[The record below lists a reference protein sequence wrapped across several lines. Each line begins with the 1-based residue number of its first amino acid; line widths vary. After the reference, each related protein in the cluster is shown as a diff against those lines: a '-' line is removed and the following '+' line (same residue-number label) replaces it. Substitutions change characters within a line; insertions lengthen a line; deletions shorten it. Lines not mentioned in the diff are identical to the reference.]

1 MRCGSLL
8 WLVLAA
14 CNGAGLG
21 DRCSTTD
28 DCGVTLQCVSNVCRA
43 RCERA
48 PDCGDGYSCDDN
60 GICHEANGNAGDS
73 CTSEV
78 DCEVGF
84 ACELSGD
91 LGDQGLLAATCVQDG
106 AGHPAGATCDVDADC
121 RNQTCALG
129 RCVDLCKA
137 TRDCGVGM
145 SCTQIPRVEAE
156 GAMFAGCLQAAGSLA
171 WNIPMHGSSETLK
184 LPVPALARSL
194 AVTMHIDDPNQMVGV
209 THLTAPDGS
218 KLLDSADGFF
228 MDPVRHQPGL
238 GQSVLALPSSPD
250 SLLVPDTNTLV
261 PGAYTMDVRSLK
273 PPFDASSI
281 GTATPTVT
289 AVVKLDSSVI
299 LDLHFY
305 FLNFEDHP
313 CSAKFGTAGILN
325 ATTAAAQPFFQ
336 TDFLASMRSI
346 FSSGGVAM
354 GTLTYEDL
362 LDSPDLDGLDI
373 ANAGELLKLG
383 THPLG
388 VNVFFVRSISPG
400 GLQAY
405 GPNPGP
411 AGLPK
416 TAQSGVIVALDS
428 LCYREWN
435 DVARV
440 TAHEV
445 ARYMGLYD
453 NVEIDPSQTDPISD
467 SDTSSSNLMFYS
479 ELGGISLSTGQR
491 EILNRSPVLR

>member
-60 GICHEANGNAGDS
+60 GICHEASGNAGDS

-78 DCEVGF
+78 DCDIGF

-91 LGDQGLLAATCVQDG
+91 VGDQGLLAATCVQDG

-129 RCVDLCKA
+129 RCIDLCKS

-145 SCTQIPRVEAE
+145 SCTQIPRVEAQ
-156 GAMFAGCLQAAGSLA
+156 GAMFAGCLQSAGSLA
-171 WNIPMHGSSETLK
+171 WNIPMHGASETLK
-184 LPVPALARSL
+184 LPVPAIAQSI

-218 KLLDSADGFF
+218 QLLDSADGFF

-273 PPFDASSI
+273 PPFDATSI

-313 CSAKFGTAGILN
+313 CAAKFGAPGILD

-336 TDFLASMRSI
+336 TDFLATMRTI
-346 FSSGGVAM
+346 FSSGGVAL

-383 THPLG
+383 THPVG

-428 LCYREWN
+428 LCYREWT

-440 TAHEV
+440 AAHEV
-445 ARYMGLYD
+445 ARFMGLYD
-453 NVEIDPSQTDPISD
+453 NVEIDQSQTDPISD
-467 SDTSSSNLMFYS
+467 SDTSSNNLMFYS
-479 ELGGISLSTGQR
+479 ELGGISLSSGQR
-491 EILNRSPVLR
+491 EILSRSPVLR

>member
-21 DRCSTTD
+21 ERCSTTD
-28 DCGVTLQCVSNVCRA
+28 DCGVTLQCISSVCQP

-48 PDCGDGYSCDDN
+48 PDCGDGYSCDTD
-60 GICHEANGNAGDS
+60 GICHAANGAVGDG
-73 CTSEV
+73 CESEV
-78 DCEVGF
+78 DCDAGY

-91 LGDQGLLAATCVQDG
+91 QSGSGLTSTCVRDSP
-106 AGHPAGATCDVDADC
+106 GHPAGAACVEDADC
-121 RNQTCALG
+121 HNMTCALG
-129 RCVDLCKA
+129 RCIDLCKA
-137 TRDCGVGM
+137 TRDCGIGM
-145 SCTQIPRVEAE
+145 SCTQIPRVELG
-156 GAMFAGCLQAAGSLA
+156 GAMFNGCLQSAGSLA
-171 WNIPMHGSSETLK
+171 WNIPMHGPSQTLR
-184 LPVPALARSL
+184 LPVPALAQSI
-194 AVTMHIDDPNQMVGV
+194 AVTMHVDDANQMVGV
-209 THLTAPDGS
+209 THLTAPDGT

-228 MDPVRHQPGL
+228 NDPVRHQPAHV
-238 GQSVLALPSSPD
+238 QSVLALPSSPD
-250 SLLVPDTNTLV
+250 TLLVQNTNTLM
-261 PGAYTMDVRSLK
+261 PGAYTMTVRSLK

-289 AVVKLDSSVI
+289 AVVKLDASVI

-313 CSAKFGTAGILN
+313 CAAKFGTTGTL
-325 ATTAAAQPFFQ
+325 TAAAAQNQAFFQ
-336 TDFLASMRSI
+336 SDFLSAMRTI
-346 FSSGGVAM
+346 FSSGGVAL

-373 ANAGELLKLG
+373 SNAGELQKLG
-383 THPLG
+383 THPVG

-411 AGLPK
+411 AGLGR
-416 TAQSGVIVALDS
+416 TSQSGVIVALDS
-428 LCYREWN
+428 LCYRAWS

-453 NVEIDPSQTDPISD
+453 NVEIDPAQTDPIGD

-479 ELGGISLSTGQR
+479 ELGGISLSSGQR
-491 EILNRSPVLR
+491 EILTRSPVLR